1 MREWRLLDR
10 IVLGA
15 AWAAGLGLC
24 LVTGAIVVYM
34 GVRGF
39 QYLRPDLLVT
49 RPQIAEDGS
58 VSGGILDPLIGTVVL
73 TAIGL
78 AVALPLGVCCAAWII
93 EYGRPSWFARLVESA
108 IEIVAG
114 TPDIVIAIVGI
125 AVFQLGVLAPL
136 SSRSPTGVVTG
147 TSFIAAGLTM
157 SLIALPPIYAATRDG
172 LQAVPAHMREA
183 AFALGKTRIATIRRV
198 LIPSVRS
205 NIATGTTLGISR
217 IVGDTAIV
225 VIVLGE
231 TLRNEPLN
239 STPIF
244 GLPARHGLD
253 ADQLRVRQL
262 AGRRRQGRGQGVRS
276 RVRAAAVRS
285 SPQRRRR
292 AHQPPASTL
301 QRRRAKIS
309 ALTKTRFPTNLI
321 SSMENMTMNSRGV
334 FVGSVAA
341 ECRVARIRLGRM
353 WSRRCARS
361 CSTASRQQSPRHKSA
376 SRSVKRWRPRARSAC
391 AWTM

>member
-24 LVTGAIVVYM
+24 LVTGAIVIYM

-39 QYLRPDLLVT
+39 QYLRPDLLVS

-78 AVALPLGVCCAAWII
+78 AVALPLGVCCAAWIV
-93 EYGRPSWFARLVESA
+93 EYGQGGRARQFLARLVESA

-136 SSRSPTGVVTG
+136 SSRSATGVVTG

-157 SLIALPPIYAATRDG
+157 SLIALPPVYAATRDG

-239 STPIF
+239 STPILGF
-244 GLPARHGLD
+244 LRGTGSTLTSYVFDNSPAGEGKA
-253 ADQLRVRQL
+253 ADKAYAAAFVLLLFVL
-262 AGRRRQGRGQGVRS
+262 VLNIAVGRISRRQAHSSGFEAGGGRQ
-276 RVRAAAVRS
+276 
-285 SPQRRRR
+285 
-292 AHQPPASTL
+292 
-301 QRRRAKIS
+301 
-309 ALTKTRFPTNLI
+309 
-321 SSMENMTMNSRGV
+321 
-334 FVGSVAA
+334 
-341 ECRVARIRLGRM
+341 
-353 WSRRCARS
+353 
-361 CSTASRQQSPRHKSA
+361 
-376 SRSVKRWRPRARSAC
+376 
-391 AWTM
+391 